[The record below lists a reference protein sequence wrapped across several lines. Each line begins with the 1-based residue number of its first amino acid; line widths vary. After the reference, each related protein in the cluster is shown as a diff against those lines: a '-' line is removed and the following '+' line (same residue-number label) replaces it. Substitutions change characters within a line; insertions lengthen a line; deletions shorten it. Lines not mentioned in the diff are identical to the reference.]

1 MSLARQPTVTATLLR
16 YLATASKHRVMYPAE
31 HPIVKR
37 AMDDLV
43 QVVDLLLRDRDIVT
57 FQIYN
62 DSFFLENQMLPEES
76 LRNAALLASC
86 LERAVGMFALQRGI
100 TAAEVHA
107 FVGVLITPV
116 AGVQAAGGAEA
127 MLRAARVKHLMV
139 GPPRDAPPTDMPVKV
154 EPVSAYDA
162 GQTVAQELH
171 AQAARRQS
179 LDINKARVFLSAAVE
194 VVLENRWALLGLMTG
209 KNYDESSSYHAVN
222 VAILALLVGTRL
234 GLEREALM
242 ALGMGALL
250 HDIGKVRVPRDLLN
264 RATALGPADQEIL
277 DRHPIHGG
285 NILRDLDGLGRAAAV
300 CALEHHASSD
310 GSGYPHLPA
319 KPRPH
324 LFSRI
329 VAVADAYDTVTSA
342 RRGTQ
347 RKLRPDLAMR
357 WIAVG
362 LGSAYDPI
370 IGKVFLRMMG
380 AYPVGSLVQL
390 EDQRLALVVRPSES
404 RVERPVVQVIH
415 DGRLAETIDLNTNAA
430 ARIAHG
436 LDPDEANVD
445 VEALMAQQQPG
456 INLTPKPQS
465 R

>member
-1 MSLARQPTVTATLLR
+1 MNPTRQPTVTATLLR

-57 FQIYN
+57 FQIYS
-62 DSFFLENQMLPEES
+62 DTFFLENQMLPEES

-86 LERAVGMFALQRGI
+86 LERGVGMFALQRGI

-107 FVGVLITPV
+107 FVGVVTATV
-116 AGVQAAGGAEA
+116 ATVRAAGGAEA
-127 MLRAARVKHLMV
+127 MLRASGVRRITV
-139 GPPRDAPPTDMPVKV
+139 GPPRDAPPADMPVEV

-162 GQTVAQELH
+162 GHTVAQDLQ

-179 LDINKARVFLSAAVE
+179 LDINKARVFLTAAIE
-194 VVLENRWALLGLMTG
+194 VVLDNRWALLGLMTG

-234 GLEREALM
+234 GLERQALM
-242 ALGMGALL
+242 ALGMSALL

-264 RATALGPADQEIL
+264 RATALSPQDQEAL
-277 DRHPIHGG
+277 DRHPAHGG
-285 NILRDLDGLGRAAAV
+285 DILRDLEGLGRVAAV
-300 CALEHHASSD
+300 CALEHHAGND
-310 GSGYPHLPA
+310 GSGYPRLPA
-319 KPRPH
+319 KTRPH

-362 LGSAYDPI
+362 LGSSYDPVV
-370 IGKVFLRMMG
+370 GKVFLRMMG

-390 EDQRLALVVRPSES
+390 EDKHLALVVRPSES
-404 RVERPVVQVIH
+404 RVERPVVQVIR
-415 DGRLAETIDLNTNAA
+415 DGRLADTIDLNANTA
-430 ARIAHG
+430 IAIAVG

-445 VEALMAQQQPG
+445 VEALMAQQQLPA
-456 INLTPKPQS
+456 
-465 R
+465 

>member
-1 MSLARQPTVTATLLR
+1 MNPTRQPTVTATLLR

-57 FQIYN
+57 FQIYS
-62 DSFFLENQMLPEES
+62 DTFFLENQMLPEES

-86 LERAVGMFALQRGI
+86 LERGVGMFALQRGI

-107 FVGVLITPV
+107 FVGAVTATAATV
-116 AGVQAAGGAEA
+116 HAAGGAEA
-127 MLRAARVKHLMV
+127 MLRASGVRRITV
-139 GPPRDAPPTDMPVKV
+139 GPPRDAPPADMPVEV

-162 GQTVAQELH
+162 GHTVAQDLQ

-179 LDINKARVFLSAAVE
+179 LDINKARVFLTAAIE
-194 VVLENRWALLGLMTG
+194 VVLDNRWALLGLMTG

-234 GLEREALM
+234 GLERDALM

-250 HDIGKVRVPRDLLN
+250 HDVGKVRVPRDVLN
-264 RATALGPADQEIL
+264 RATTLSAQDQEIL

-285 NILRDLDGLGRAAAV
+285 DILRDLEGLGRTAAV
-300 CALEHHASSD
+300 CALEHHAGND
-310 GSGYPHLPA
+310 GSGYPRLPG

-329 VAVADAYDTVTSA
+329 VAVADTYDTLTTPP
-342 RRGTQ
+342 RGPQ
-347 RKLRPDLAMR
+347 RKLRPPPALR
-357 WIAVG
+357 WVALG
-362 LGSAYDPI
+362 LGFPYDTVGSEI
-370 IGKVFLRMMG
+370 FLRVMG
-380 AYPVGSLVQL
+380 AGPVGSPVEL
-390 EDQRLALVVRPSES
+390 EEP
-404 RVERPVVQVIH
+404 
-415 DGRLAETIDLNTNAA
+415 
-430 ARIAHG
+430 
-436 LDPDEANVD
+436 
-445 VEALMAQQQPG
+445 
-456 INLTPKPQS
+456 
-465 R
+465 